1 MCSSFC
7 TKSLCANLNWIQ
19 DDPIL
24 WFLKFKWTFLT
35 AQYHRAEL
43 KCFYGE
49 ILEAW
54 HVLCFPVAVFFMWHF
69 HFNLQILHIWMRFT
83 ALNSNIL
90 PWRLYC
96 SKWQVLCIVLLIKQ
110 QILKYCCGRLVPD
123 FLYKWNAQQCA
134 QYLEEFAISC
144 EYPVFAFIYI
154 IAIPRRPEH
163 LFNIRLSRVRFY
175 ISKLNTGCNVYQ
187 HAHPFIFVTSSVCFA
202 SLDWNGINYWLS
214 SHLLSLTEILTASHL
229 PFISFNGEIFT
240 ETADNSL

>member
-123 FLYKWNAQQCA
+123 FLYKWNAQQYA

-144 EYPVFAFIYI
+144 EYPVFAFIYHCNSEKARTLVQHPSI
-154 IAIPRRPEH
+154 EGAVLYFKIKY
-163 LFNIRLSRVRFY
+163 RL
-175 ISKLNTGCNVYQ
+175 
-187 HAHPFIFVTSSVCFA
+187 
-202 SLDWNGINYWLS
+202 
-214 SHLLSLTEILTASHL
+214 
-229 PFISFNGEIFT
+229 
-240 ETADNSL
+240 

>member
-123 FLYKWNAQQCA
+123 FLYKWNAQQYA

-144 EYPVFAFIYI
+144 EYPVFAF
-154 IAIPRRPEH
+154 REG
-163 LFNIRLSRVRFY
+163 FNKKRKKIREF
-175 ISKLNTGCNVYQ
+175 
-187 HAHPFIFVTSSVCFA
+187 
-202 SLDWNGINYWLS
+202 
-214 SHLLSLTEILTASHL
+214 SLTSVGTPPLSKIREYKFFFILYMGL
-229 PFISFNGEIFT
+229 KKYFNAKKFFFLFFWST
-240 ETADNSL
+240 FP